1 MSEAQNTKVV
11 QDAYA
16 AFGRGDIPALL
27 GYMTEDIDWQPVI
40 GTAAHVPF
48 SGERKGKAS
57 VAEFFKRVA
66 ESEDFQQFEPREF
79 VAQGDKVVAIGHYR
93 AVPKATGRTFDSDFV
108 MVFTLRDGK
117 VARYQEF
124 TDSAGINAAFA

>member
-27 GYMTEDIDWQPVI
+27 GYMTDDVQWRPVI
-40 GTAAHVPF
+40 GTSKHVPF
-48 SGERKGKAS
+48 SGARTGKAS
-57 VAEFFKRVA
+57 VAEFFKVVA
-66 ESEDFQQFEPREF
+66 ETEDFQQFEPREF
-79 VAQGDKVVAIGHYR
+79 IAQGNTVVAIGHYR
-93 AVPKATGRTFDSDFV
+93 ATTKASGKTFDSDFV

-117 VARYQEF
+117 VAAFREF
-124 TDSAGINAAFA
+124 TDTAAVNAAFA